1 MKISGIIFDKDG
13 TLLDFNEFWIP
24 AAQCVIRR
32 ILSDYKIPVTD
43 IHTEKALN
51 SIGIIQNHVLPDG
64 SFAWKTFLDM
74 AIDMKPA
81 LEAMPAQAPVD
92 TRDLEGKLTRY
103 FDEESFAE
111 NKSIKGIGDLPAI
124 LQPLHEKS
132 IHFGVAT
139 TDTCEAA
146 VKCLKGLQIL
156 PLFSFFAGDQ
166 MAGDMPLK
174 PDGRIISRAAAQW
187 HIAPENIL
195 VVGDTINDMNFQRA
209 HQQSL
214 HAQRS
219 IAQQRLDF
227 GIHLPVILV
236 DARFQCQK
244 QLQKSRNALIP
255 VLLAAQICFF
265 PTFRVQ
271 FL

>member
-1 MKISGIIFDKDG
+1 M
-13 TLLDFNEFWIP
+13 
-24 AAQCVIRR
+24 
-32 ILSDYKIPVTD
+32 
-43 IHTEKALN
+43 
-51 SIGIIQNHVLPDG
+51 
-64 SFAWKTFLDM
+64 DM

-81 LEAMPAQAPVD
+81 LEAMHAQAPVD

-195 VVGDTINDMNFQRA
+195 VVGDTINDMNFA
-209 HQQSL
+209 HNGG
-214 HAQRS
+214 A
-219 IAQQRLDF
+219 IAVGVLSGVSSREQLAPAADYILDSVADV
-227 GIHLPVILV
+227 P
-236 DARFQCQK
+236 
-244 QLQKSRNALIP
+244 ALIRQ
-255 VLLAAQICFF
+255 LEQKGL
-265 PTFRVQ
+265 
-271 FL
+271 